1 MKKEN
6 LYKFLYLVS
15 IVLIIVFAI
24 ILVIDYKNYDA
35 ITNSAPFSADIIVRG
50 LEFVLPSFIIFI
62 IGLVCKK
69 KYSK

>member
-6 LYKFLYLVS
+6 LYKVLYLLS

-35 ITNSAPFSADIIVRG
+35 ITNSAPFSADIFVRG
-50 LEFVLPSFIIFI
+50 LEFILPSFIIFI

-69 KYSK
+69 KI

>member
-6 LYKFLYLVS
+6 LYKVLYVVS

-24 ILVIDYKNYDA
+24 VLFIDYKNYDA
-35 ITNSAPFSADIIVRG
+35 ITNSAPFSVDIIVRG
-50 LEFVLPSFIIFI
+50 LEFVLPSLIIFI

-69 KYSK
+69 KL